1 MLCRSLFNKMS
12 TNTENV
18 QVSNNDNVRHKIL
31 KQMLIIILSQ
41 IKMERYKLSWGVS
54 SLISFSRKAKSK
66 YARENIRL
74 GNAICWLQ
82 ESRPRRSLVNLN
94 L

>member
-1 MLCRSLFNKMS
+1 MS

-18 QVSNNDNVRHKIL
+18 QVSNNDNVRHKIF

-54 SLISFSRKAKSK
+54 SLYPFHEKQSQ
-66 YARENIRL
+66 NT
-74 GNAICWLQ
+74 Q
-82 ESRPRRSLVNLN
+82 EKTYG
-94 L
+94 